1 MRITAITPQ
10 QRRSERV
17 NIFVDGE
24 FRLALA
30 LEVVRELRLRCEEA
44 VDEATLER
52 AAAAD
57 LRWRARE
64 AALSLLGYRARSA
77 AELRRRLLRK
87 EFPPPLAD
95 EIVAELAQRGHLDD
109 ADFARAFVRD
119 RTRSRPRGRGRL
131 TQELRARGVAG
142 EAAADAVAAVFR
154 EDALSDEALARAVAE
169 RWLGK
174 SGKDRSGPEARR
186 RLHAY
191 LARRGFFGDAARAA
205 VAAVLPRA

>member
-10 QRRSERV
+10 QRSGQV
-17 NIFVDGE
+17 NVFVDGE
-24 FRLALA
+24 FRLGIAD
-30 LEVVRELRLRCEEA
+30 EVVRELGLR
-44 VDEATLER
+44 VDDPVDAATLER

-87 EFPPPLAD
+87 DYPAPLVE
-95 EIVAELAQRGHLDD
+95 EIVADLAQRGHIDD

-119 RTRSRPRGRGRL
+119 RVRSRPRGRGRL
-131 TQELRARGVAG
+131 VQELRARGLADDAAR
-142 EAAADAVAAVFR
+142 EAVDAVYREEAV
-154 EDALSDEALARAVAE
+154 SDETLARTLAE

-174 SGKDRSGPEARR
+174 SGMGKTGPDERR
-186 RLHAY
+186 RLHAF
-191 LARRGFFGDAARAA
+191 LARRGFFGDVARAA
-205 VAAVLPRA
+205 LDAVRPQD